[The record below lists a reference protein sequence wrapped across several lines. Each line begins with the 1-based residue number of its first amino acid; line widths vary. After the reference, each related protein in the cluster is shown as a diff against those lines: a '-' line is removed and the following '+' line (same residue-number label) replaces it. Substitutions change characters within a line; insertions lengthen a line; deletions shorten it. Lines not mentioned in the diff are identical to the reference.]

1 MMKDRSIVTWK
12 NFTQFP
18 TGGNGNP
25 GEFED
30 VLQAFGSI
38 PPEAGEL
45 LEPGHYE
52 VDVLRGGLAR
62 KGRKFTPCFECKLR
76 VRDGK
81 FAGRVL
87 WRDFWLSEAALPRAA
102 RELAA
107 LNIRTADDL
116 KRGTPAGLVALA
128 TVGLEADDTTG
139 EQRNTVVKL
148 ASLRVESPAQ
158 DPFAPA
164 AEPPADEGKG
174 AVDVPF

>member
-1 MMKDRSIVTWK
+1 MTWK

-25 GEFED
+25 GDFED
-30 VLQAFGSI
+30 VLEAFGNV
-38 PPEAGEL
+38 PPAEAGEL
-45 LEPGHYE
+45 LEPGRFE

-62 KGRKFTPCFECKLR
+62 KGKRGTPCFECKLR

-87 WRDFWLSEAALPRAA
+87 WKDYWLTEAALPRAA

-107 LNIRTADDL
+107 LNIRTAEDL

-148 ASLRVESPAQ
+148 AALRVEAPAQ

-164 AEPPADEGKG
+164 AEPPADDRKG
-174 AVDVPF
+174 GEDVPF